1 MAKLEIVATTIED
14 IKLINESKADRII
27 LLSNLEKGGATPSL
41 ELVKN
46 AREITD
52 IPIRVMVREITDT
65 YIYSEEVM
73 KKHIDIIKELVELDV
88 EGIAFGS
95 LTEKGEIN
103 FLDLEQVINNKRN
116 LKLTFNKAFDE
127 IDLSTSIKNFKKL
140 SNYDV
145 DILMTGNNESIDD
158 LVNLNLLK
166 VMPAAG
172 IKLENVKDI
181 VEKYNSNFLH
191 IGSAAREN
199 GKISPKKINELAK
212 KAN

>member
-14 IKLINESKADRII
+14 IKLIDKSKANRII
-27 LLSNLEKGGATPSL
+27 LLANLDKGGTTPSL

-65 YIYSEEVM
+65 YVYSAEVM
-73 KKHIDIIKELVELDV
+73 KKHIDIIRTLIELDV
-88 EGIAFGS
+88 EGIVFGS
-95 LTEKGEIN
+95 LTKKGEID
-103 FLDLEQVINNKRN
+103 FSDLEQVINNKGN

-127 IDLSTSIKNFKKL
+127 MSLPTSIKNFKKL

-145 DILMTGNNESIDD
+145 DILMTGNNEVINELIS
-158 LVNLNLLK
+158 LNLLK

-172 IKLENVKDI
+172 IKLDNIKDI
-181 VEKYNSNFLH
+181 VEKYKPSFLH
-191 IGSAAREN
+191 IGSAARED
-199 GKISPKKINELAK
+199 GDISPEKIEELSK